1 MSLNITNTIFTNIIY
16 LIIILLAYFKKQYY
30 SVPNMSLNNSSEDEA
45 DIDPEFNNRVLDV
58 EDYNLEELNL
68 NISLNSS

>member
-1 MSLNITNTIFTNIIY
+1 MTLYIKNSIFTNIIN
-16 LIIILLAYFKKQYY
+16 LIIILLAYLNKQYY
-30 SVPNMSLNNSSEDEA
+30 SVPNMQSNNSSEDEA